1 VRPARTPDIGGS
13 SHAGTFSFQIPPGGS
28 MKFGLS
34 LAMATLLAAGPVLA
48 QDTTSEK
55 GKLSYAIG
63 YQIGKDFSDR
73 KMDVDVNTVI
83 RALQDAY
90 GKRTPAISEE
100 KMREILTAFQSKMMT
115 EAKAEYD
122 KVAATNKASATR
134 FMSENKTK
142 KGIVVLPSGLQYRVI
157 EEGTGKQV
165 APTAEVTVHY
175 RGSLSDGLEFDS
187 SFARGEPVKF
197 KVNEVIK
204 GWQEA
209 LSRMKVGDHWQIFLP
224 PDLAYG
230 DRGQPPRIG
239 PNQAL
244 VFDIKVI
251 SSN

>member
-1 VRPARTPDIGGS
+1 
-13 SHAGTFSFQIPPGGS
+13 

-142 KGIVVLPSGLQYRVI
+142 KGIVVLPSGL
-157 EEGTGKQV
+157 
-165 APTAEVTVHY
+165 
-175 RGSLSDGLEFDS
+175 
-187 SFARGEPVKF
+187 
-197 KVNEVIK
+197 
-204 GWQEA
+204 
-209 LSRMKVGDHWQIFLP
+209 
-224 PDLAYG
+224 
-230 DRGQPPRIG
+230 
-239 PNQAL
+239 
-244 VFDIKVI
+244 
-251 SSN
+251 

>member
-1 VRPARTPDIGGS
+1 
-13 SHAGTFSFQIPPGGS
+13 

-122 KVAATNKASATR
+122 KVAATNKASAIR

>member
-1 VRPARTPDIGGS
+1 
-13 SHAGTFSFQIPPGGS
+13 

-34 LAMATLLAAGPVLA
+34 VALAALFAAGSAVA

-55 GKLSYAIG
+55 GKLSYSLG
-63 YQIGKDFSDR
+63 FQIGKDFTER
-73 KMDVDVNTVI
+73 GIAVDINTVI
-83 RALQDAY
+83 KAMQDGYAKRAPVVAEAQ
-90 GKRTPAISEE
+90 
-100 KMREILTAFQSKMMT
+100 MRETLSAFQTKMMG

-122 KVAATNKASATR
+122 KVASANKAKSDQFLAQ
-134 FMSENKTK
+134 NKTK
-142 KGIVVLPSGLQYRVI
+142 KGIVSLPSGLQYRVI

-165 APTAEVTVHY
+165 GATSEVTVHY
-175 RGSLSDGLEFDS
+175 RGSLPEGLEFDS

-204 GWQEA
+204 GWQES
-209 LSRMKVGDHWQIFLP
+209 LSRMKVGDSWQIFVP
-224 PDLAYG
+224 ADLAYG

>member
-1 VRPARTPDIGGS
+1 
-13 SHAGTFSFQIPPGGS
+13 

-83 RALQDAY
+83 RTLQDAY

>member
-1 VRPARTPDIGGS
+1 
-13 SHAGTFSFQIPPGGS
+13 
-28 MKFGLS
+28 MKLGLS

>member
-1 VRPARTPDIGGS
+1 
-13 SHAGTFSFQIPPGGS
+13 

-251 SSN
+251 GSN

>member
-1 VRPARTPDIGGS
+1 
-13 SHAGTFSFQIPPGGS
+13 
-28 MKFGLS
+28 MKLGLS

-63 YQIGKDFSDR
+63 YQIGKDFTER

-83 RALQDAY
+83 RAVQDAY

-100 KMREILTAFQSKMMT
+100 KMREILTAFQTKMMT

-122 KVAATNKASATR
+122 KVAATNKANATR

>member
-1 VRPARTPDIGGS
+1 
-13 SHAGTFSFQIPPGGS
+13 

-48 QDTTSEK
+48 QDSTSEK

-100 KMREILTAFQSKMMT
+100 KMRELLTAFQSKMMT
-115 EAKAEYD
+115 EAKAAYD

>member
-1 VRPARTPDIGGS
+1 
-13 SHAGTFSFQIPPGGS
+13 
-28 MKFGLS
+28 MKLGLS
-34 LAMATLLAAGPVLA
+34 LAMVALLAAGPVLA

-63 YQIGKDFSDR
+63 YQIGKDFTDR
-73 KMDVDVNTVI
+73 KMDVDINTVV
-83 RALQDAY
+83 RALQDAHA
-90 GKRTPAISEE
+90 KRTPAIAED

-122 KVAATNKASATR
+122 KVATTNKANATR
-134 FMSENKTK
+134 FMTENKTK

-157 EEGTGKQV
+157 EEGTGKAV
-165 APTAEVTVHY
+165 APTSEVTVHY

>member
-1 VRPARTPDIGGS
+1 
-13 SHAGTFSFQIPPGGS
+13 

-63 YQIGKDFSDR
+63 YQIGKVFSDR

>member
-1 VRPARTPDIGGS
+1 
-13 SHAGTFSFQIPPGGS
+13 

-134 FMSENKTK
+134 FMGENKTK

>member
-1 VRPARTPDIGGS
+1 
-13 SHAGTFSFQIPPGGS
+13 

-142 KGIVVLPSGLQYRVI
+142 KGMIVLPSGLQYRVI

>member
-1 VRPARTPDIGGS
+1 
-13 SHAGTFSFQIPPGGS
+13 

-239 PNQAL
+239 PNQGL

>member
-1 VRPARTPDIGGS
+1 
-13 SHAGTFSFQIPPGGS
+13 

-115 EAKAEYD
+115 EAK
-122 KVAATNKASATR
+122 
-134 FMSENKTK
+134 SE
-142 KGIVVLPSGLQYRVI
+142 
-157 EEGTGKQV
+157 
-165 APTAEVTVHY
+165 
-175 RGSLSDGLEFDS
+175 
-187 SFARGEPVKF
+187 
-197 KVNEVIK
+197 
-204 GWQEA
+204 
-209 LSRMKVGDHWQIFLP
+209 
-224 PDLAYG
+224 
-230 DRGQPPRIG
+230 
-239 PNQAL
+239 
-244 VFDIKVI
+244 
-251 SSN
+251 

>member
-1 VRPARTPDIGGS
+1 
-13 SHAGTFSFQIPPGGS
+13 

-187 SFARGEPVKF
+187 SFARGEPVNF

>member
-1 VRPARTPDIGGS
+1 
-13 SHAGTFSFQIPPGGS
+13 